1 MRNKK
6 KILKFLIPVEAN
18 LNNFPTKV
26 LLSKYQLN
34 EYQEL
39 MEACQIGDMVRFE
52 QTLQVNMDHFV
63 QGGVYMVVD
72 RLRHLT
78 LRNLV
83 KKVALVVQREAD
95 MQVNSKPN
103 IIRLEY
109 IYNILKEWDSM
120 LDLDEVECL
129 LANLIHL
136 GKIRAYISHE

>member
-1 MRNKK
+1 
-6 KILKFLIPVEAN
+6 
-18 LNNFPTKV
+18 
-26 LLSKYQLN
+26 
-34 EYQEL
+34 
-39 MEACQIGDMVRFE
+39 MVRFE
-52 QTLQVNMDHFV
+52 QTLEQNMDNFV
-63 QGGVYMVVD
+63 QGGIYMIVD

-109 IYNILKEWDSM
+109 IYNILKDWDPM

-136 GKIRAYISHE
+136 GKIRGYISHE